1 MTVTSF
7 EVLKK
12 RILKDPEVK
21 AAYDAMEPEFA
32 LAAEF
37 IRARARVKMTQADVA
52 KRMKTTQSVV
62 ARIES
67 GRSSVSMSS
76 IQRYADAVGA
86 KLVLKLE
93 PVRTPRK
100 RKPTAQAS
108 ITR

>member
-1 MTVTSF
+1 MTSF

-37 IRARARVKMTQADVA
+37 IRARARAKMTQADVA

-62 ARIES
+62 ARIRI
-67 GRSSVSMSS
+67 G
-76 IQRYADAVGA
+76 G
-86 KLVLKLE
+86 
-93 PVRTPRK
+93 
-100 RKPTAQAS
+100 
-108 ITR
+108 

>member
-1 MTVTSF
+1 
-7 EVLKK
+7 
-12 RILKDPEVK
+12 
-21 AAYDAMEPEFA
+21 MEPEFA

-37 IRARARVKMTQADVA
+37 IRARARAKMTQADVA

-67 GRSSVSMSS
+67 GRSSISMSS

-93 PVRTPRK
+93 PIRAPGK
-100 RKPTAQAS
+100 RKLGASRATA
-108 ITR
+108 R

>member
-1 MTVTSF
+1 MTSF
-7 EVLKK
+7 EDLKK
-12 RILKDPEVK
+12 RILKDPKVK

-37 IRARARVKMTQADVA
+37 IRARARAKMTQADVA

-67 GRSSVSMSS
+67 GRSSISMSS

-86 KLVLKLE
+86 KPVLKLE
-93 PVRTPRK
+93 PIRAPGK
-100 RKPTAQAS
+100 RKLGASRATA
-108 ITR
+108 R

>member
-1 MTVTSF
+1 MTNF

-37 IRARARVKMTQADVA
+37 IRARARAKMTQADVA

-86 KLVLKLE
+86 EPVLKLE

-108 ITR
+108 VTR